1 MTNRDNGSPADNNN
15 NNNNNDNNVNN
26 NNNNN
31 KIAVFHSNLHK
42 K

>member
-15 NNNNNDNNVNN
+15 NNDNNVN

>member
-15 NNNNNDNNVNN
+15 NNNNDNNVN

>member
-1 MTNRDNGSPADNNN
+1 MTNRDNGSPADN

>member
-1 MTNRDNGSPADNNN
+1 MTNRDNGSPADDD
-15 NNNNNDNNVNN
+15 NNNNNDNNV

>member
-15 NNNNNDNNVNN
+15 NNDNNVN

-31 KIAVFHSNLHK
+31 KIAVFPSNLHK